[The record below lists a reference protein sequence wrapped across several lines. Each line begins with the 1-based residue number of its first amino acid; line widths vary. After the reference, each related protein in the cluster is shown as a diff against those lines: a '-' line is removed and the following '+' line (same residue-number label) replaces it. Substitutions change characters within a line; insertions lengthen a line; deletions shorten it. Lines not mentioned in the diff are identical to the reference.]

1 MKKVIYLITTTV
13 LFFSCSQEEFNI
25 PNLNQADAT
34 RVLANGGDFQN
45 FNISNHSSVMSS
57 QIDFSGIYFR
67 GLSDQFSTTNAY
79 RGFWD
84 FCDQPRRTIINST
97 SNDDL
102 SLQAGGAWNAFNS
115 VINNANIII
124 DNIENNEGTVIIDN
138 EDLTTQELAGAYF
151 DKGIAQGYI
160 SLIYDKG
167 YIVNTDT
174 DIANLEFSNY
184 SEILTAAINNIKK
197 AIELADSS
205 SVFSYAVY
213 PAGQNLTDEDFKKLA
228 NSYLARFSIGIART
242 DTEAQGLD
250 YNAILNYAN
259 NAISEDFSPEA
270 TEDVFYNNL
279 QDWSLFL
286 LGDGAGYMPSDI
298 KIQKLFDPTYASNYP
313 TDENIILGEVDSEDP
328 RLNLYYEY
336 VGSNFG
342 FLRASRGRHLF
353 SSYRTKKFFN
363 GNDQNQTGLP
373 TNIFAKAEIDYIK
386 AECYYRLGDY
396 SSAVSV
402 LDESPRKTKGN
413 QNTTASKSN
422 VLNALLYEVSIE
434 LDLSSGM
441 AVEWAFMRRH
451 DMLQAG
457 SPTMFP
463 VPASE
468 LEISLDDIYTFGGE
482 SNKGTLGTASGAND
496 WRNIN
501 LEY

>member
-1 MKKVIYLITTTV
+1 MKKIIYLITAV
-13 LFFSCSQEEFNI
+13 LIFSCSQDEFNI
-25 PNLNQADAT
+25 PNPNQADAK
-34 RVLANGGDFQN
+34 RVLGNGADFQN

-57 QIDFSGIYFR
+57 QIEFTGIYFR
-67 GLSDQFSTTNAY
+67 GLADQFTTTNAY

-84 FCDQPRRTIINST
+84 FCDQPRRAIINST

-102 SLQAGGAWNAFNS
+102 GFQAAGAWDDFNS
-115 VINNANIII
+115 VINNANIVIN
-124 DNIENNEGTVIIDN
+124 NIENVGGTVVVDGT
-138 EDLTTQELAGAYF
+138 DLTNQELAGAYF
-151 DKGIAQGYI
+151 DKGVALGYL

-167 YIVNTDT
+167 YIVNPDTDT
-174 DIANLEFSNY
+174 SNLEFSTY
-184 SEILTAAINNIKK
+184 QELYAASISNIEK
-197 AIELADSS
+197 AIQIANSS
-205 SVFSYAVY
+205 STFGYEVY
-213 PAGQNLTDEDFKKLA
+213 PAGQSLDKAVFIQLA
-228 NSYLARFSIGIART
+228 NSYMARFSIGIART
-242 DTEAQGLD
+242 NAEAEGLD
-250 YNAILNYAN
+250 YNKILSYAN
-259 NAISEDFSPEA
+259 KGLTADFSPEA

-286 LGDGAGYMPSDI
+286 LGDGAGYMPADL
-298 KIQKLFDPTYASNYP
+298 KIQRLFDPTYDTNYP
-313 TDENIILGEVDSEDP
+313 TDEEIILEEATTTDP
-328 RLNLYYEY
+328 RLALYYEY

-342 FLRASRGRHLF
+342 FLRASRGRQLF
-353 SSYRTKKFFN
+353 SSYRTIKFFN

-386 AECYYRLGDY
+386 AECYYRLADY
-396 SSAVSV
+396 TNAVSV
-402 LDESPRKTKGN
+402 LDGSLRKTKGN
-413 QNTTASKSN
+413 QDTTAEKAN

-468 LEISLDDIYTFGGE
+468 LEITQDEIYTFGGE
-482 SNKGTLGTASGAND
+482 PNKGNVGTASGSND

-501 LEY
+501 LVY